1 MKKTLLP
8 LFLCAYSTAFAGDIQ
23 RHQDPETGLITWK
36 IQEPG
41 FSLQYIQLMP
51 DYVTAIYS
59 ARGLPPSLVKTMA
72 SYCVFGTI
80 IKNESDAQLSYRVAG
95 STLPA
100 GAAGIA
106 EDGAGGLPR
115 GETVMSIFEP
125 PRVFFVIWIVAMRL
139 SRL

>member
-1 MKKTLLP
+1 MCPLKTVRP
-8 LFLCAYSTAFAGDIQ
+8 WG
-23 RHQDPETGLITWK
+23 
-36 IQEPG
+36 
-41 FSLQYIQLMP
+41 
-51 DYVTAIYS
+51 
-59 ARGLPPSLVKTMA
+59 
-72 SYCVFGTI
+72 I
-80 IKNESDAQLSYRVAG
+80 IPQLSYRVAG